1 MNNYKSYKGFTLA
14 EISRLGILAQQE
26 IPNRVWN
33 DKKLFPLPQGARNGF
48 SKHAAFT
55 LAEVLI
61 TLGIIGIVAAMTIP
75 TLVANYQKKQTLVKL
90 KQTYSILS
98 QALTMAQ
105 VEHGDTST
113 WDVSGIRGGDALDP
127 NFPKEEKLTDFSQK
141 YLLPYMK
148 VAKDF
153 GYTTGSAIGYDGRY
167 TPISGKY
174 YNNQGYMFLLSNN
187 VYVSVLLGGRCW
199 EYDDDG
205 SCIVRKFGNIVFLV
219 DVNGFNK
226 PNTMGKD
233 LFYMQFDVVEKKFS
247 MMGSD
252 TDRTALLNTCKT
264 DSGSQF
270 CGQLI
275 FIDNWQIKDDYP
287 WY

>member
-113 WDVSGIRGGDALDP
+113 WDVSGIRGEDSLDP
-127 NFPKEEKLTDFSQK
+127 NFPKEEKLTNFSQT
-141 YLLPYMK
+141 YLIPYLK

-167 TPISGKY
+167 TPITGTY

-187 VYVSVLLGGRCW
+187 VYVTVALGGRCT

-205 SCIVRKFGNIVFLV
+205 NCIARQFGNIVFLV

-233 LFYMQFDVVEKKFS
+233 LFYMQFDLVKKKFS
-247 MMGSD
+247 MMYSN
-252 TDRTALLNTCKT
+252 TNRTTLLNTCET
-264 DSGSQF
+264 DSGAQF
-270 CGQLI
+270 CGMLI